1 MGSIA
6 VLAGAAWADEKP
18 SYGPPARW
26 VQVAEVPAP
35 PEDDQAPSNQLL
47 LNDNQSQHG
56 NTGSAYYVRRVVKVL
71 KPEGLQGGSRSVTWD
86 PVRDKVTLHTLA
98 IIRDGRRIDL
108 LKQGQDVLVLR
119 REKNLER
126 AMLDGRMSATI
137 QIKDLQVGDVVDW
150 S

>member
-1 MGSIA
+1 
-6 VLAGAAWADEKP
+6 
-18 SYGPPARW
+18 
-26 VQVAEVPAP
+26 
-35 PEDDQAPSNQLL
+35 
-47 LNDNQSQHG
+47 
-56 NTGSAYYVRRVVKVL
+56 
-71 KPEGLQGGSRSVTWD
+71 VTWD